1 MKLRPR
7 LALVTVAVS
16 APMILGLIWWD
27 ARSQEQA
34 AAAELMAHARSLAEW
49 PGWVARCE
57 ADPAG
62 WSGGGPSRGPGDG
75 PSRGPDGA
83 PGRGPAPSGRPPGG
97 AEPRFE
103 PRGPEGPETGRPPPR
118 ERDLADGA
126 PPERGRP
133 PPTGPRR
140 PPPPDEPRGMR
151 HREPARFFAYGA
163 DLTSLNPAAPVLPDA
178 IRSEMAERDA
188 LALPGS
194 WRSEVVRV
202 LVRVPEASSTC
213 AYVLAQGTTERWLG
227 GILPPTHLWLLPLL
241 AVMGVVLLAIG
252 PVVRR
257 LQQLT
262 RAAHRSEQSGY
273 SDGVDLGGNDEI
285 GELARSLDGA
295 AKRVRGQLAETERRE
310 LALREFVANTTH
322 DIMIPLTVLQGHLAA
337 AKENR
342 EDPRVIAAAMDE
354 AHYLGALIHNLAMAA
369 KLDAAAAEPS
379 RAPVDLSALVER
391 VVMRH
396 RAIAKSSGVAMDHAV
411 PAAPLSTSGDVTML
425 EQAVTNL
432 VYNAIRHNRAG
443 GHVAIVLEAQ
453 RAGAGAEADAD
464 ADAEQGFSLSVI
476 DDGPGVSDE
485 ELPRLAERGFRGNAA
500 RSRAPE
506 GRGLGLDIVRRV
518 AELHGLALTFRR
530 PEDGGL
536 CAELSGA
543 GAPESRERR
552 ER

>member
-16 APMILGLIWWD
+16 APMILGLVWWD
-27 ARSQEQA
+27 ARSQER
-34 AAAELMAHARSLAEW
+34 AAAEELLAHARGLAEW

-62 WSGGGPSRGPGDG
+62 WNGGGPSGPGGDG
-75 PSRGPDGA
+75 PPGPREGHGPDG
-83 PGRGPAPSGRPPGG
+83 PGSGRRPPPPGGQGRGPAPGFGSSSSDGARPGAGDGLSSSDGPGG
-97 AEPRFE
+97 ARPDF
-103 PRGPEGPETGRPPPR
+103 GRPPPPR
-118 ERDLADGA
+118 LD
-126 PPERGRP
+126 PGRP
-133 PPTGPRR
+133 PAAPQDRRGP
-140 PPPPDEPRGMR
+140 R

-163 DLTSLNPAAPVLPDA
+163 DLTSQNPAAPVLPEEVRRA
-178 IRSEMAERDA
+178 MAERDA

-194 WRSEVVRV
+194 WQSSTVRV
-202 LVRVPEASSTC
+202 LVRVPQAAEAC

-241 AVMGVVLLAIG
+241 AVLGVVLLAVG

-262 RAAHRSEQSGY
+262 RAAHRSEQSDY
-273 SDGVDLGGNDEI
+273 SDGVDLGGSDEI

-295 AKRVRGQLAETERRE
+295 ARRVRGQLAETERRE
-310 LALREFVANTTH
+310 RALREFVANTTH

-337 AKENR
+337 AASKPDE
-342 EDPRVIAAAMDE
+342 PRGIAAAMDE

-369 KLDAAAAEPS
+369 KLDTAAAEPS
-379 RAPVDLSALVER
+379 RARVDLNALVER

-396 RAIAKSSGVAMDHAV
+396 RAIARSLDVAMDHAV
-411 PAAPLSTSGDVTML
+411 PAALVTTDGDVTML

-432 VYNAIRHNRAG
+432 VYNAIRHNRPG
-443 GHVAIVLEAQ
+443 GHVAIVLEAEP
-453 RAGAGAEADAD
+453 GAGAP
-464 ADAEQGFSLSVI
+464 GFSLAVI

-500 RSRAPE
+500 RTRAPE

-518 AELHGLALTFRR
+518 AALHGLALGFQRS
-530 PEDGGL
+530 EEGGL
-536 CAELSGA
+536 RAELRGA
-543 GAPESRERR
+543 QAAAP
-552 ER
+552 

>member
-16 APMILGLIWWD
+16 APMILGLVWWD
-27 ARSQEQA
+27 ARSQERA
-34 AAAELMAHARSLAEW
+34 ATEELLAHARGLAEW

-62 WSGGGPSRGPGDG
+62 WNGGGPGGPDGPGDDGSSG
-75 PSRGPDGA
+75 PRGGRGPDG
-83 PGRGPAPSGRPPGG
+83 PGSGRRPPPPEGEGRGPAPGFGSSSGDGPGG
-97 AEPRFE
+97 AR
-103 PRGPEGPETGRPPPR
+103 PEFGRPPPR
-118 ERDLADGA
+118 FD
-126 PPERGRP
+126 PGRP
-133 PPTGPRR
+133 PAAPRERRGP
-140 PPPPDEPRGMR
+140 R
-151 HREPARFFAYGA
+151 HREPARFFAYGVE
-163 DLTSLNPAAPVLPDA
+163 LTSQNPAAPVLPEEVRRA
-178 IRSEMAERDA
+178 MAERDA

-194 WRSEVVRV
+194 WQRSTVRV
-202 LVRVPEASSTC
+202 LVRVPQASEAC

-241 AVMGVVLLAIG
+241 AVLGVVLLAVG

-273 SDGVDLGGNDEI
+273 SDGVDLDGSDEI

-295 AKRVRGQLAETERRE
+295 ARRVRGQLAETERRE
-310 LALREFVANTTH
+310 QALREFVANTTH

-337 AKENR
+337 AASKPDE
-342 EDPRVIAAAMDE
+342 PRGIAAAMDE

-369 KLDAAAAEPS
+369 KLDTAAAEPS
-379 RAPVDLSALVER
+379 RARVDLNALVER

-396 RAIAKSSGVAMDHAV
+396 RAIAKSLDVAMDHAV
-411 PAAPLSTSGDVTML
+411 PAAPVATDGDVTML

-432 VYNAIRHNRAG
+432 VYNAIRHNRPG
-443 GHVAIVLEAQ
+443 GHVAIVLEAEP
-453 RAGAGAEADAD
+453 GAGPP
-464 ADAEQGFSLSVI
+464 GFSLAVI

-485 ELPRLAERGFRGNAA
+485 ELPHLAERGFRGNAA

-518 AELHGLALTFRR
+518 AELHGLALGFQRS
-530 PEDGGL
+530 EEGGL
-536 CAELSGA
+536 RAELRGA
-543 GAPESRERR
+543 QAAARAEAL
-552 ER
+552 